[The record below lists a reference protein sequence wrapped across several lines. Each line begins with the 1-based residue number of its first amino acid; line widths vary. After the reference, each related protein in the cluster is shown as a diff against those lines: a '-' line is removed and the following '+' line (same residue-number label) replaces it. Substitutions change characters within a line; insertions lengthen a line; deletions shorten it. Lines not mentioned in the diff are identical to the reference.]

1 MIISTDSVCTY
12 LIKWFLWK
20 LLNCYPV
27 QTLFLMITSFW
38 RRWSSCWLGETIG
51 YSWIVTVIIKK
62 SYILRWHL
70 FPVQILVYCFYIYW
84 VCGIPILTVQGRVFI
99 GIVNAIML
107 RSWRNFFIF
116 SFCWISS
123 VSVLSGIGVNTMLLA
138 YSASTMM
145 CGGRMGWRI
154 RRWCRWLKSC
164 SFSSVLAP
172 SFSYLQVISYVC
184 VIKINTWYDGRHQSD
199 LEFFF
204 INHTFSKGCGD

>member
-1 MIISTDSVCTY
+1 MIIFTYSVCTY

-51 YSWIVTVIIKK
+51 YSWIVTIIIEKR
-62 SYILRWHL
+62 YILRWHL
-70 FPVQILVYCFYIYW
+70 FPVKLSNEIQKNIYW
-84 VCGIPILTVQGRVFI
+84 VFGIPILTVQGRVFI
-99 GIVNAIML
+99 GIVNAIVL

-116 SFCWISS
+116 SFCWISL

-172 SFSYLQVISYVC
+172 SFSYLWIISYVC
-184 VIKINTWYDGRHQSD
+184 AIKINTRCDVFDG
-199 LEFFF
+199 
-204 INHTFSKGCGD
+204 INHI

>member
-1 MIISTDSVCTY
+1 MIISTYSVWTY

-51 YSWIVTVIIKK
+51 YSWIVTIMIKK
-62 SYILRWHL
+62 IIYSDGIYFRHIYILQTRN
-70 FPVQILVYCFYIYW
+70 IYW
-84 VCGIPILTVQGRVFI
+84 ICGVPILTVHGRVFI

-138 YSASTMM
+138 YCASTMM

-172 SFSYLQVISYVC
+172 SFSYWWIIIYVC
-184 VIKINTWYDGRHQSD
+184 VMKINTRYDVLIGFRV
-199 LEFFF
+199 FF
-204 INHTFSKGCGD
+204 INHTFSKGGGD